1 MFNKPVGCV
10 SARVDA
16 NNKTIL
22 DYFQG
27 EDISELRIVGRLDKN
42 THGLIFVTDDT
53 KWLEYVTNPA
63 NKIEKKYFFWSMSDL
78 YEKDLSII
86 EEGVVLTGA
95 AKVTSP
101 ARIELT
107 GKSTFGQIR
116 HLITGRGAHKL
127 LKNKDD
133 FPVTSGYITVTEGK
147 KHEVRRLL
155 KATGGCV
162 IYLKR
167 VSMAGIELDDTLLPG
182 CFKRISVD
190 YNNSSTHKNQ

>member
-63 NKIEKKYFFWSMSDL
+63 NKIEKNISSGLCQICTRKIC
-78 YEKDLSII
+78 LS
-86 EEGVVLTGA
+86 
-95 AKVTSP
+95 
-101 ARIELT
+101 
-107 GKSTFGQIR
+107 
-116 HLITGRGAHKL
+116 
-127 LKNKDD
+127 
-133 FPVTSGYITVTEGK
+133 
-147 KHEVRRLL
+147 
-155 KATGGCV
+155 
-162 IYLKR
+162 
-167 VSMAGIELDDTLLPG
+167 
-182 CFKRISVD
+182 
-190 YNNSSTHKNQ
+190 